1 MLQEFKFLTNKLPF
15 HLIFYPTS
23 RCNLFCEHCFN
34 HDRQDNL
41 SGNTGLNS
49 EMTLEEI
56 DKFSKSFEHL
66 KSITITGG
74 EPFLRK
80 DIKEIV
86 EIFYKNNDLQYASI
100 HSHGL
105 LNARVVETIEKI
117 LIDLPKLKVIYC
129 TSIDGLE
136 EKHNLIR
143 GAKDGFNKT
152 VKTVKDIQNLKDKFF
167 NRLFL
172 LTSTIFSLTSQDE
185 YIETI
190 EYINKNLKYV
200 SPRSCFIRGDVRGSE
215 EKNVNTDLYQDYIDI
230 TSKNIDPTVK
240 PFSGMAVKETIESL
254 TPEVVMANYRQKKQ
268 TVGCQ
273 AGNKMLVIYENG
285 DVYPCESL
293 TTKEKMGNLKD
304 ADYNIKN
311 ILKSDHAKCI
321 VKDINPGKKCNCT
334 WENAIGVSMLYDKK
348 MWWKIFVRW
357 FNKFLLKKA
366 T

>member
-1 MLQEFKFLTNKLPF
+1 M
-15 HLIFYPTS
+15 IFYPTS

-49 EMTLEEI
+49 EMTLDEI

-117 LIDLPKLKVIYC
+117 LVDLPKLKVIYC

-143 GAKDGFNKT
+143 G
-152 VKTVKDIQNLKDKFF
+152 
-167 NRLFL
+167 
-172 LTSTIFSLTSQDE
+172 
-185 YIETI
+185 
-190 EYINKNLKYV
+190 
-200 SPRSCFIRGDVRGSE
+200 
-215 EKNVNTDLYQDYIDI
+215 
-230 TSKNIDPTVK
+230 
-240 PFSGMAVKETIESL
+240 
-254 TPEVVMANYRQKKQ
+254 
-268 TVGCQ
+268 
-273 AGNKMLVIYENG
+273 ML
-285 DVYPCESL
+285 
-293 TTKEKMGNLKD
+293 KMGLIRRLK
-304 ADYNIKN
+304 
-311 ILKSDHAKCI
+311 
-321 VKDINPGKKCNCT
+321 
-334 WENAIGVSMLYDKK
+334 
-348 MWWKIFVRW
+348 
-357 FNKFLLKKA
+357 LLK
-366 T
+366 TYRI